1 MFIHLLKSIIQSEK
15 DCLDNVKITEFLKNS
30 DFSVERCYNFTS
42 SERRVSNMEPYKAA
56 KMPIEYKIDKE
67 MLRLISEAN
76 VKYGEY
82 KSLLNTLEFDAG
94 YFLNSVILNESYKST
109 QIEGTQIS
117 QDEMYYLKYLEKTDD
132 NREIQNLRK
141 TIEYATVHLQKGN
154 QISYDFVN
162 EMHRIILDSVR
173 GSQRT
178 PGQIRTTQNWIG
190 PRGCTIDTATFVP
203 PIPEEVYGLLAN
215 LYEYMNDAFID
226 PLLVNIAL
234 SHMQF
239 ETIHAYKDGNGRLGR
254 ALIPV
259 QMAMLDENTPILY
272 MSEILELYKPSYQRS
287 LMECRRGNVA
297 GYIKFFLQCVIDQC
311 NAYIFKLNR
320 IKEIYK
326 EDMKTI
332 ELIKGNSVYKIM
344 PIIMKQI
351 VFTKKEIQDM
361 SGVSQNVVSK
371 IINQLVELKVIVP
384 DSTIMKKDSAIRK
397 YTKSL

>member
-1 MFIHLLKSIIQSEK
+1 
-15 DCLDNVKITEFLKNS
+15 
-30 DFSVERCYNFTS
+30 
-42 SERRVSNMEPYKAA
+42 MEPYKAS
-56 KMPIEYKIDKE
+56 KMPLEYKIDKE
-67 MLRLISEAN
+67 MLRLISDAN

-94 YFLNSVILNESYKST
+94 FFLDSVILNESYKST

-117 QDEMYYLKYLEKTDD
+117 QDEVYYLKYMEITDD
-132 NREIQNLRK
+132 NREIQNLKRI
-141 TIEYATVHLQKGN
+141 IEYAASYLQKGN
-154 QISYDFVN
+154 SISYEFVN

-173 GSQRT
+173 GSQRS

-203 PIPEEVYGLLAN
+203 PIPEEVYGLLTN
-215 LYEYMNDAFID
+215 LYEYMNDKFID
-226 PLLVNIAL
+226 PLLVNVAL

-259 QMAMLDENTPILY
+259 QMAMLDESTPILY

-287 LMECRRGNVA
+287 LMECRKGNVA
-297 GYIKFFLQCVIDQC
+297 GYIKFFLQCIVDQC
-311 NAYIFKLNR
+311 NAYIFKLER

-332 ELIKGNSVYKIM
+332 EAIKGNSVYKIM

-351 VFTKKEIQDM
+351 VFTKKEIQEM
-361 SGVSQNVVSK
+361 SGVSINVVSR
-371 IINQLVELKVIVP
+371 IINQLVELNVIVP
-384 DSTIMKKDSAIRK
+384 DTTVMKKGFRYQKIYEVFVGSK
-397 YTKSL
+397 EF

>member
-1 MFIHLLKSIIQSEK
+1 
-15 DCLDNVKITEFLKNS
+15 
-30 DFSVERCYNFTS
+30 
-42 SERRVSNMEPYKAA
+42 MEPYKAS
-56 KMPIEYKIDKE
+56 KMPLEYKIDKE
-67 MLRLISEAN
+67 MLRLISDAN

-94 YFLNSVILNESYKST
+94 FFLDSVILNESYKST

-117 QDEMYYLKYLEKTDD
+117 QDEMYYLKYMEITDD
-132 NREIQNLRK
+132 NREIQNLKR
-141 TIEYATVHLQKGN
+141 TIEYAASYLQNGN
-154 QISYDFVN
+154 SISYELVN

-173 GSQRT
+173 GSQRS

-203 PIPEEVYGLLAN
+203 PIPEEVYGLLTN
-215 LYEYMNDAFID
+215 LYEYMNDEFID
-226 PLLVNIAL
+226 PLLVNVAL

-259 QMAMLDENTPILY
+259 QMAMLDESTPILY

-297 GYIKFFLQCVIDQC
+297 GYIKFFLQCIVDQC
-311 NAYIFKLNR
+311 NAYIFKLER

-332 ELIKGNSVYKIM
+332 KAIKGNSVYKIM

-351 VFTKKEIQDM
+351 VFTKKEIQEM
-361 SGVSQNVVSK
+361 SGVSINVVSR
-371 IINQLVELKVIVP
+371 IINQLVELNVIVP
-384 DSTIMKKDSAIRK
+384 DTTVMKKGFRYQKIYEVFVGSK
-397 YTKSL
+397 EF

>member
-1 MFIHLLKSIIQSEK
+1 MG
-15 DCLDNVKITEFLKNS
+15 
-30 DFSVERCYNFTS
+30 
-42 SERRVSNMEPYKAA
+42 PYKAS

-76 VKYGEY
+76 VRYGEY

-94 YFLNSVILNESYKST
+94 YFLDSVILNESYKST

-117 QDEMYYLKYLEKTDD
+117 QDEMYYLKYMEKTDD
-132 NREIQNLRK
+132 NREIQNLKR
-141 TIEYATVHLQKGN
+141 TIEYATIQLQMGN
-154 QISYDFVN
+154 QISYSLVN

-226 PLLVNIAL
+226 PLLVNVAL

-297 GYIKFFLQCVIDQC
+297 GYIKFFLQCIIDQC

-326 EDMKTI
+326 EDMRTI
-332 ELIKGNSVYKIM
+332 EAIKGNSVYKIM

-351 VFTKKEIQDM
+351 VFTKKEIQEL

-384 DSTIMKKDSAIRK
+384 DSTIMKKGFRYQKIYEVFVGSR
-397 YTKSL
+397 